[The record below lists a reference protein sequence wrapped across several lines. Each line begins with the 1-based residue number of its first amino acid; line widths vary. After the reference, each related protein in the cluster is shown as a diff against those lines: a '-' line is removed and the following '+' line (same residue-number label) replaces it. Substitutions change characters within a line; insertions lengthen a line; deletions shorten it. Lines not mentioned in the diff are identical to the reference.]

1 MPASMSRVQM
11 QRNFDMLHVACN
23 FRTFNLIRD
32 NATESRHSMYLCSV
46 LLVKNPSLLLI
57 VVDLMLDYLS
67 YMKAKGVGSQ

>member
-1 MPASMSRVQM
+1 MPASMSRVYKCEGILTCYM
-11 QRNFDMLHVACN
+11 SSENFLI
-23 FRTFNLIRD
+23 FFLIRD

-67 YMKAKGVGSQ
+67 VI